1 MYKDDLKKQIEPEKH
16 ASLAHSSEGL
26 AAKKAEI
33 VKTTNHFV
41 DALESLSVQDMDSMR
56 ADFEEPLQT
65 MTSAARSYQAHRH
78 TPREMTSAKWWLWG
92 DDDDDD
98 ETQYTCDD
106 GRACTDDDGDGQT
119 GEDNDGCAAYDS

>member
-56 ADFEEPLQT
+56 ADFEEVFAMYKDDLKKQIEPEKHASLAH
-65 MTSAARSYQAHRH
+65 SSEGLAAKKAEIVKTTNHFVDALESL
-78 TPREMTSAKWWLWG
+78 SV
-92 DDDDDD
+92 
-98 ETQYTCDD
+98 
-106 GRACTDDDGDGQT
+106 
-119 GEDNDGCAAYDS
+119 